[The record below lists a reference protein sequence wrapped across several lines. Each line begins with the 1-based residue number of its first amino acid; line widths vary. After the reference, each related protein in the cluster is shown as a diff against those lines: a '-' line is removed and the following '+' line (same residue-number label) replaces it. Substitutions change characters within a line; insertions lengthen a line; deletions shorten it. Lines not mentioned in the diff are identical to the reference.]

1 MKRGFLKRLLLF
13 VLITVLVNA
22 VLISV
27 AFIYMSR
34 SIFFSIKA
42 EELTPRAEY
51 IANISAQYLG
61 GVVSSNVFKRL
72 LVSDRTLWDATVH
85 VYDAQS
91 TLIVRTEGTES
102 EEALASLEPYVA
114 QVLAGE
120 RVTTISGTHGLG
132 IIVGVPIYGV
142 DAEISGA
149 VFLTKSL
156 YEANAALDGFTAALV
171 FSLLAVFVIMIP
183 IAYFGSRGL
192 SRPLK
197 QMTGVAHAM
206 AAGDFSIKADETR
219 RDEIGQLG
227 QTLNLL
233 SSALSQTIGDLTLE
247 RNRLRSILDGVGE
260 GIIAVDASGEIMHS
274 NPIAAQLLGGT
285 AGENLSELEAF
296 RSIADDIGRVT
307 NGRTPS
313 VRDMQVGE
321 AILRV
326 TVTPLTAAD
335 DSFAG
340 TITLVQDV
348 TEAERL
354 EQTRRDYV
362 ANVSHELRTPIASIR
377 SLADALNDGLIT
389 REEDRS
395 RYYGYILRESMRL
408 SRLINDLLELSRLQS
423 GTIAM
428 QSAPF
433 DLRTLLCDLAEQF
446 SQTAAESGLSFR
458 LECPDGSMRVV
469 SNRDRV
475 EQVLV
480 ILLDNAV
487 KYAQDGGS
495 ITLCAEANSERTLL
509 YVENTGKID
518 PSDLPHLFERF
529 YKADKAHAQT
539 GMGLGLSIAQEI
551 MHLMGQRIWAENK
564 DGCARFSF
572 TLPSPLRDD

>member
-34 SIFFSIKA
+34 SIFSGIKA
-42 EELTPRAEY
+42 EELMPRAEY
-51 IANISAQYLG
+51 IASISAQYLG

-85 VYDAQS
+85 VYDRNS
-91 TLIVRTEGTES
+91 SLIVRTEGSES
-102 EEALASLEPYVA
+102 EEALASLEPYLA

-120 RVTTISGTHGLG
+120 RVTTVSGTRELGL
-132 IIVGVPIYGV
+132 IVGVPIYGV
-142 DAEISGA
+142 DAEINGA

-171 FSLLAVFVIMIP
+171 FSILAVFVIMIP
-183 IAYFGSRGL
+183 IAYFGSRSL

-206 AAGDFSIKADETR
+206 AAGDFSIQADETR
-219 RDEIGQLG
+219 KDEIGQLG

-233 SSALSQTIGDLTLE
+233 SSALSRTIGDLTLE

-260 GIIAVDASGEIMHS
+260 GIIAVDASGAVMHS
-274 NPIAAQLLGGT
+274 NPVAAQLLGGA
-285 AGENLSELEAF
+285 AGEPLTELTAF
-296 RSIADDIGRVT
+296 RGIADDIARVT
-307 NGRTPS
+307 DERAPIS
-313 VRDMQVGE
+313 RDMRVGE

-335 DSFAG
+335 ESIAG

-423 GTIAM
+423 GTVAM

-433 DLRTLLCDLAEQF
+433 DLTALMCDLAEQF

-458 LECPDGSMRVV
+458 LECPEERITIV

-487 KYAQDGGS
+487 KYAQDGGE
-495 ITLCAEANSERTLL
+495 ITLCAQTDPERTLL
-509 YVENTGKID
+509 YVENTGNID

-529 YKADKAHAQT
+529 YKADKAHAQK

-551 MHLMGQRIWAENK
+551 IHLMGQRIWAENK
-564 DGCARFSF
+564 SDSARFSF
-572 TLPSPLRDD
+572 TLPPPAQDR